1 MPKLKRGWSDK
12 GKDRSLQD
20 IGGAIS
26 FNIWQISG
34 QGVLDLE
41 NAGFQTDTHSQRLD
55 VIAEFTA
62 YLLQLADRMVF
73 DIFDQQQRHDLIS
86 ATGLHLAWV
95 MQDNRQEADGKGEYT
110 KDFLQLL
117 NSRIGEYSGCQ
128 LDLDDGPSFTFLR
141 LLGDR
146 VTASM
151 GERDAKWITGYII
164 DSFGKQMFKSL
175 QRILPGLIDPA
186 QKGSD
191 TINLDRAK
199 NYD

>member
-1 MPKLKRGWSDK
+1 KLKRGWSDK
-12 GKDRSLQD
+12 GKHRSLQD

-41 NAGFQTDTHSQRLD
+41 NAGFQTDTHAQRLD
-55 VIAEFTA
+55 VIAEFNA

-86 ATGLHLAWV
+86 ATGLHLAGV
-95 MQDNRQEADGKGEYT
+95 MQDNRQQANGEGDYK

-117 NSRIGEYSGCQ
+117 NSRIAEYSACQ
-128 LDLDDGPSFTFLR
+128 FDLDEGPGFTWLR

-146 VTASM
+146 VTAGM
-151 GERDAKWITGYII
+151 GERDAKWITGYMI

-175 QRILPGLIDPA
+175 QRVLPGLIDPA
-186 QKGSD
+186 QKQSD
-191 TINLDRAK
+191 TINLDRTK